1 MNHEETR
8 AADGQR
14 EKIKPLIT
22 ARLTYECG
30 GARHEQTSA
39 RLFADV
45 LELSAPGFARSLKL
59 GALSAVEAGGYRVT
73 LRHHAGD
80 VALSMVGHLYE
91 DFARSLIGAFNGV
104 VFHESLMSETVHYET
119 KGQYVSPAGETSPA
133 VFRVCETALVVL
145 PQTHA
150 LARIPFCLMEK
161 VTAEPYRFTVTDRQ
175 GHSHVLQKLGTHT
188 DDFLREFNRRE
199 AELVRLTKEK
209 LSELAPADDA
219 LARLMMEGLVT
230 PFERIRAVSAPFAD
244 ALETRLAALI
254 PDEYGYL
261 KSVSERLA
269 VGIKR
274 GLMGSL
280 TGESI
285 ILLAPAGGKAILE
298 SLGEAAAATYVF
310 GRGGM
315 PWEAFLPLFN
325 ESMLAVNFRRE
336 PIYMSDDALA
346 KNETYAGAVMRCP
359 ALRQLRAQYAGRVAH
374 SGFEAWARALDAH
387 IQKREG

>member
-1 MNHEETR
+1 MDHEETR
-8 AADGQR
+8 AADEQR
-14 EKIKPLIT
+14 EEIKPLI
-22 ARLTYECG
+22 AAKLTCECG
-30 GARHEQTSA
+30 GARHEQA
-39 RLFADV
+39 AAQLFADV
-45 LELSAPGFARSLKL
+45 LELSAPRFARSVKL
-59 GALSAVEAGGYRVT
+59 NTLSAVEAGGYRVT

-80 VALSMVGHLYE
+80 IVLSMIGHLYE
-91 DFARSLIGAFNGV
+91 DFARNLIGAFNEI
-104 VFHESLMSETVHYET
+104 VFRESLMSETVHYET

-188 DDFLREFNRRE
+188 DDFLREFHRRE
-199 AELVRLTKEK
+199 AELVRLTREK
-209 LSELAPADDA
+209 LSEIAPASDA
-219 LARLMMEGLVT
+219 LARLMLEGLVT
-230 PFERIRAVSAPFAD
+230 PLTQIRAVSAPFAE
-244 ALETRLAALI
+244 ALEAWLSALI
-254 PDEYGYL
+254 PGEYGYL
-261 KSVSERLA
+261 KSVSEALA
-269 VGIKR
+269 VGVKR

-285 ILLAPAGGKAILE
+285 VLLAPAGGKAVME

-310 GRGGM
+310 DMGET
-315 PWEAFLPLFN
+315 PWAAFLPLFN

-346 KNETYAGAVMRCP
+346 RNEAYAGAVRRCP

-374 SGFEAWARALDAH
+374 SGFEAWARALTAH
-387 IQKREG
+387 IQQRED